1 MINNNHTTK
10 TVKSKQ
16 TEKTLTPKEVIQLVV
31 DNVPLTDGLER
42 YLGVNL
48 SGAKGGRTKFIKC
61 PFHSEKKAS
70 FAFTPKENKFH
81 CFSCQEKGDIV
92 TLVSILQN
100 VSQARAAYLIA
111 ADYNLSVKTNKQLKR
126 SISQR
131 ILDKE
136 KAREMLQTEQR
147 AFNLLWD
154 FERQLN
160 RSISRIQ
167 NEKDFDR
174 FGKLYH
180 LKADIERFL
189 DLLEAAEDMSD
200 SERIKLANDSQEFI
214 KNKIYPVIK
223 SVLSKIEGAGLNE

>member
-1 MINNNHTTK
+1 MITNNHTTN
-10 TVKSKQ
+10 TVNSKQ
-16 TEKTLTPKEVIQLVV
+16 NEKPLSPSEVIQLVIES
-31 DNVPLTDGLER
+31 VPLTDGLER
-42 YLGVNL
+42 YLSVNL

-61 PFHSEKKAS
+61 PFHSEKRAS

-81 CFSCQEKGDIV
+81 CFSCQAKGDIV
-92 TLVSILQN
+92 TLVAMLQN

-111 ADYNLSVKTNKQLKR
+111 ADYNLPIKNNKQLKR
-126 SISQR
+126 SIR
-131 ILDKE
+131 EKILDKE

-167 NEKDFDR
+167 DENDFDR

-180 LKADIERFL
+180 LKADIERYL
-189 DLLEAAEDMSD
+189 DLLEAAEDMD
-200 SERIKLANDSQEFI
+200 ESERLKLANDSHEFI
-214 KNKIYPVIK
+214 KDKIYPVIK
-223 SVLSKIEGAGLNE
+223 SVLSKLEGAKS